1 MADYIETIP
10 QEKFDMERLRTGESL
25 NHECNS
31 IGCVLG
37 HCTILDKNPLPMV
50 DGIYI
55 NFDSWSFD
63 FTGLDPSSD
72 EWYYLFGCQWF
83 AVDNTPTGAA
93 KRIRHLLKN
102 GRPEDWQEQMEGK
115 ATLSYLK

>member
-10 QEKFDMERLRTGESL
+10 QEKFNMATYRTGEKVK
-25 NHECNS
+25 HECDTV
-31 IGCVLG
+31 GCVLG
-37 HCTILDKNPLPMV
+37 HCTILNKNPLPMCRS
-50 DGIYI
+50 GNI
-55 NFDSWSFD
+55 NFDTWSRE
-63 FTGLDPSSD
+63 FTGLDTSSS
-72 EWYYLFGCQWF
+72 EWAYLFASDWE

-93 KRIRHLLKN
+93 KRIKHLLEN